1 MESSVKLF
9 GHPAHQ
15 MLVVFPAGLLVT
27 SLVFDL
33 LYRISDVTE
42 LAVVAYYLIA
52 AGIVG
57 GLLAAPFGLID
68 WLKIPRDTRA
78 RSVGAMHG
86 IGNVAVLLLF
96 VVSFVMRMDAPEA
109 PGVLAHI
116 FSAAGT
122 LLLLV
127 TAWLGGELIDRLGV
141 GICDDT
147 GLNAPSTLRRT
158 HHETKVAGR

>member
-1 MESSVKLF
+1 MESSVKLL

-27 SLVFDL
+27 SVVFDL
-33 LYRISDVTE
+33 LYRVSDLPE

-57 GLLAAPFGLID
+57 GLLAAPFGLVD
-68 WLKIPRDTRA
+68 WLKIPHKTRA
-78 RSVGAMHG
+78 RTVGAVHG
-86 IGNVAVLLLF
+86 MGNVIVLMLF
-96 VVSFVMRMDAPEA
+96 IASFLIRMDAPHA
-109 PGVLAHI
+109 PGMLAHV
-116 FSAAGT
+116 FSVVGM

-127 TAWLGGELIDRLGV
+127 TAWLGGELIDRLGI

-147 GLNAPSTLRRT
+147 GLNAPSTLRRKHT
-158 HHETKVAGR
+158 EAEVVRR

>member
-1 MESSVKLF
+1 MESSVKLL

-27 SLVFDL
+27 SLVFDV
-33 LYRISDVTE
+33 LYRISDLPE

-52 AGIVG
+52 AGIIG

-78 RSVGAMHG
+78 RAVGAAHG
-86 IGNVAVLLLF
+86 IGNVTVVLLF
-96 VVSFVMRMDAPEA
+96 IVSFVMRMDAPHA
-109 PGVLAHI
+109 PGVIAHI
-116 FSAAGT
+116 FSAVGT

-147 GLNAPSTLRRT
+147 GLNAPSTLRRPHT
-158 HHETKVAGR
+158 ETKIAGR

>member
-1 MESSVKLF
+1 MESSVKLL

-33 LYRISDVTE
+33 LFRISDLAE
-42 LAVVAYYLIA
+42 LAMVAHYLIA

-68 WLKIPRDTRA
+68 WLKIPRGTRA
-78 RSVGAMHG
+78 RSVGAVHG
-86 IGNVAVLLLF
+86 IGNVVVLILF
-96 VVSFVMRMDAPEA
+96 IASFVMRMDAPHA
-109 PGVLAHI
+109 PDLVAHVLSVI
-116 FSAAGT
+116 GT
-122 LLLLV
+122 SLLLV

-158 HHETKVAGR
+158 HTEAKPAGR